1 MAVKKSFFQ
10 NIFRLDLMM
19 RFLISKC
26 INQSMSAYKKSKAAA
41 VKLLNPLE
49 SSQLSKIEIVAE
61 YIWTHCLYITQL
73 MLKKAL
79 EREDPLAVIR
89 PIGLFFLFRDKIS
102 NHHEK
107 TGIIP

>member
-1 MAVKKSFFQ
+1 
-10 NIFRLDLMM
+10 
-19 RFLISKC
+19 
-26 INQSMSAYKKSKAAA
+26 MSAYKKSKAAA

-89 PIGLFFLFRDKIS
+89 PIGLFF
-102 NHHEK
+102 
-107 TGIIP
+107 IP

>member
-1 MAVKKSFFQ
+1 
-10 NIFRLDLMM
+10 
-19 RFLISKC
+19 
-26 INQSMSAYKKSKAAA
+26 MSAYKKSKAAA